1 MNDLRSCVLLAALLS
16 AVGSA
21 SIAQVDSL
29 TLEEAIQRALRDGP
43 AVAVA
48 RQTYAARRAGYESFQ
63 AGLLPRVSVQG
74 QAPGYFRS
82 ITSVIQPDGST
93 VFAPQSQT
101 NATLGLSVTQ
111 PIPWTGGELSL
122 GSSLQRID
130 LLESHLTSYRSTP
143 LSLSYRQPL
152 FQLNTLGWDVESQ
165 AMSME
170 AARRGWTES
179 LEDISVDVT
188 SAFFEMAVLQISMEI
203 SLKSAQINDTLYQIS
218 VGRYNVG
225 KIAENELLQS
235 ELAALNARMQLA
247 TATTSYERARVSFCQ
262 ALGMPR
268 ETQLHLVLP
277 ESIPELRLDVARA
290 VDAAR
295 QRRSDLIVQELDLH
309 NAERALARARLTHS
323 FTGMLTLN
331 AGFNQRAGTV
341 PDAYRHL
348 LDQQQFSV
356 SFELPILQWGA
367 GSAAV
372 ESATADRD
380 RIVQTGVIRQNNL
393 ENEVTAQVASLDL
406 LRSQVLVTAK
416 AETIAVRRFEVSK
429 DRYLIGKIDVTNL
442 FLAQNEQD
450 AARRSRVQTLAAF
463 WTGYYRLRRLTL
475 HDFAADRPIGAKL
488 P

>member
-1 MNDLRSCVLLAALLS
+1 MNDRRSRGLLAALLFALS
-16 AVGSA
+16 LS
-21 SIAQVDSL
+21 SFAQVETL
-29 TLEEAIQRALRDGP
+29 TLKEAIRRAHQDGP

-48 RQTYAARRAGYESFQ
+48 RQTFAARRAGYESFE
-63 AGLLPRVSVQG
+63 AGLLPRVAVQG
-74 QAPGYFRS
+74 QAPGYYRS
-82 ITSVIQPDGST
+82 ITSVVQPDGST
-93 VFAPQSQT
+93 VFAQQSQT
-101 NATLGLSVTQ
+101 NATLGLTVTQ

-122 GSSLQRID
+122 GSTLQRID

-152 FQLNTLGWDVESQ
+152 FQINALRWDVESQ

-170 AARRGWTES
+170 VARRGWAET
-179 LEDISVDVT
+179 LEEISVNVT

-203 SLKSAQINDTLYQIS
+203 SSKNAQINDTLYQIS
-218 VGRYNVG
+218 VGRFNVG

-262 ALGMPR
+262 TLGMPR
-268 ETQLHLVLP
+268 DARLHLVLP
-277 ESIPELRLDVARA
+277 DAIPELRLDAAQA

-295 QRRSDLIVQELDLH
+295 RRRSDLVIQELDLH
-309 NAERALARARLTHS
+309 NAERALARVRLTNS
-323 FTGMLTLN
+323 FTGLLTLN

-367 GSAAV
+367 GSSAV

-380 RIVQTGVIRQNNL
+380 RIVQTGVIRQNDL

-475 HDFAADRPIGAKL
+475 HDFAAGQPIEPVL